1 MHGNIGSYPIT
12 MADQNRRR
20 YPHRSRTSRSRDIY
34 PQTDIRQL
42 PLLPPSIWIIGCGR
56 RRWTYLDHLYKP
68 EENMSVCCF
77 YRCYYLLTWYTSL
90 LEVRIA
96 YACIKLYQT
105 VFEKKNKVLRFRK
118 KVRRRSAIVSSRTTR
133 LIIPSSLPILLGRPL
148 ASVHVLLVVVRMSPA
163 KTTT

>member
-1 MHGNIGSYPIT
+1 MHGKIGSYPIT

-68 EENMSVCCF
+68 EENMSVAVF
-77 YRCYYLLTWYTSL
+77 TAVIIYLLVTRSANRLCMYKIISNSIR
-90 LEVRIA
+90 E
-96 YACIKLYQT
+96 
-105 VFEKKNKVLRFRK
+105 KNKVLRK
-118 KVRRRSAIVSSRTTR
+118 CAVAQQSSRPAPRGSSFPPLFPFCSVGPSPRSTYYSSSSPYVTR
-133 LIIPSSLPILLGRPL
+133 ENNNLI
-148 ASVHVLLVVVRMSPA
+148 
-163 KTTT
+163 

>member
-105 VFEKKNKVLRFRK
+105 VFEKKTRFCAFGRK
-118 KVRRRSAIVSSRTTR
+118 CAVAQQSSRPAPR
-133 LIIPSSLPILLGRPL
+133 GSSFPPLFPFCSVGPSPRS
-148 ASVHVLLVVVRMSPA
+148 
-163 KTTT
+163 TYY